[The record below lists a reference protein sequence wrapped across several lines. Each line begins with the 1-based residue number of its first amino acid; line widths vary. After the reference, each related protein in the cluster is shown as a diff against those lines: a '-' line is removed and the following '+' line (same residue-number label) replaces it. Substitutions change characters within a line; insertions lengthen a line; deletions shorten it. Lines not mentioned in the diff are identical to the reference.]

1 VPSFKA
7 PTGDTTASRIK
18 TLVIHVDRVKGRAE
32 ADDFLQEV
40 GVARDVVHDETR
52 PVSVAIWRK
61 ALESFARRY
70 GTDEIA
76 RISPDV
82 VHTSN
87 LGPWVHVLRNAES
100 IADAYRLLEG
110 ATTNLSSTTRIETL
124 EAGADFWRGR
134 LHVLHDPALERG
146 GLLATARVAELMA
159 VPTLFGFPPARVR
172 ETASLERG
180 DGHYAY
186 EARWVEPGTGA
197 TRWLAVVVTAIA
209 FAVVGWI
216 TFRSSGAIVM
226 AVLGAAVGVLAVRFW
241 AMELARRAQ
250 VKAQS
255 IRIRALE
262 RSLELQEIPDRP
274 TGLGELDGQVIAGL
288 YRLHARLGAGA
299 TGVIYEALR
308 ISDRAPVAVKLLR
321 AAVAQDTVASD
332 RLRREAEALRL
343 AWHPN
348 VVELYDHGVLPDG
361 TSYLVME
368 LLKGETLATKLAKQ
382 KRLSPREIVPVVE
395 QICDALMA
403 VHAAGVIHRDLKPS
417 NIYLC
422 ETKQDLRASQNW
434 IPKHPDAPRVKMF
447 DFGIARV
454 EWAETRITNIGVPLG
469 TPGYMAP
476 EQEAGE
482 QVDSRI
488 DIYALGATIY
498 ECLTGNPPP
507 LRARAITEGGSLV
520 PARWEA
526 STGGASKPIDDRW
539 KAIVD
544 KAMAPNPEDRYP
556 DARALLA
563 AVQSLSSPSD
573 EPGSGAHASEGA
585 SEARRADG
593 SATRGSGAHS
603 IDKSKKASSI

>member
-18 TLVIHVDRVKGRAE
+18 TLALHVERVRGRAE

-70 GTDEIA
+70 GTDEIE
-76 RISPDV
+76 RIAPDV
-82 VHTSN
+82 VHNSN
-87 LGPWVHVLRNAES
+87 LGPWVYVLRNAES

-110 ATTNLSSTTRIETL
+110 ATTNLSSTTRVETI
-124 EAGADFWRGR
+124 EAGADFWRGK

-146 GLLATARVAELMA
+146 GLLAAARRAELAA
-159 VPTLFGFPPARVR
+159 VPTLFGCPPARVK

-186 EARWVEPGTGA
+186 EARWSARGPDA
-197 TRWLAVVVTAIA
+197 TRWTTLTLTTIA
-209 FAVVGWI
+209 FAAVGWFA
-216 TFRSSGAIVM
+216 FRSSGAIAM
-226 AVLGAAVGVLAVRFW
+226 AVLGAAAGALAVRFY
-241 AMELARRAQ
+241 AMEIARRAQ
-250 VKAQS
+250 VHAQS
-255 IRIRALE
+255 MRIRALE

-308 ISDRAPVAVKLLR
+308 VSDRAPVAVKLLR

-361 TSYLVME
+361 SSYLVME
-368 LLKGETLATKLAKQ
+368 LLKGETLATRLAKQ
-382 KRLSPREIVPVVE
+382 KRLSAREIVPIVE
-395 QICDALMA
+395 QICDALAA

-422 ETKQDLRASQNW
+422 EMKQDLRASQNW
-434 IPKHPDAPRVKMF
+434 IPKHPDAPRVKVF

-520 PARWEA
+520 PARWDA
-526 STGGASKPIDDRW
+526 TTGGSSKPIDERW

-544 KAMAPNPEDRYP
+544 KAMSPRPEDRYP

-563 AVQSLSSPSD
+563 AVQAVTSPSD
-573 EPGSGAHASEGA
+573 EPGSGTVAKA
-585 SEARRADG
+585 
-593 SATRGSGAHS
+593 
-603 IDKSKKASSI
+603 KKASAL

>member
-1 VPSFKA
+1 MPSFKA

-18 TLVIHVDRVKGRAE
+18 TLVLHVERTRGRVE

-61 ALESFARRY
+61 ALEQFARRY
-70 GTDEIA
+70 GTNEIS
-76 RISPDV
+76 RITPDV

-87 LGPWVHVLRNAES
+87 LGPWVHVLRNAET

-110 ATTNLSSTTRIETL
+110 GTTNLSSTTRIETIDS
-124 EAGADFWRGR
+124 GAEFWRGR

-146 GLLATARVAELMA
+146 GLLAAARRAELAA
-159 VPTLFGFPPARVR
+159 VPTLFGCPPARVV

-186 EARWVEPGTGA
+186 EARWSDRRLGA
-197 TRWLAVVVTAIA
+197 TRWITVLGTALA
-209 FAVVGWI
+209 FAAVGWLA
-216 TFRSSGAIVM
+216 FRSSGAIVM
-226 AVLGAAVGVLAVRFW
+226 FVLGAATGALAVRLY

-250 VKAQS
+250 VHAQS
-255 IRIRALE
+255 MRIRALE
-262 RSLELQEIPDRP
+262 RSLELQELPDRP
-274 TGLGELDGQVIAGL
+274 QGLGELDGQVIAGL

-308 ISDRAPVAVKLLR
+308 VSDRAPVAVKLLR

-361 TSYLVME
+361 SSYLVME
-368 LLKGETLATKLAKQ
+368 LLKGETLATRLARQKKLD
-382 KRLSPREIVPVVE
+382 PRDLVPIVE
-395 QICDALMA
+395 QIGDALAA

-422 ETKQDLRASQNW
+422 ERTDLRASQNW
-434 IPKHPDAPRVKMF
+434 IPKDPDAPRVKLF

-482 QVDSRI
+482 QVDSRS

-507 LRARAITEGGSLV
+507 LRARAITEGGSIV
-520 PARWEA
+520 PARWDA
-526 STGGASKPIDDRW
+526 TTGGATKPIDERW

-544 KAMAPNPEDRYP
+544 KAMAPKPEDRYP

-563 AVQSLSSPSD
+563 AVHAITSPSD
-573 EPGSGAHASEGA
+573 EPGSGTVAKA
-585 SEARRADG
+585 
-593 SATRGSGAHS
+593 
-603 IDKSKKASSI
+603 KKASA